1 MINKALP
8 LTHLFIVNR
17 LEKGEF
23 MDTNLSTLIEAIDVF
38 SNFSGEYS
46 ALRETIVEYAEK
58 ARDLIYDLSQVMDEL
73 CTALEELPE

>member
-1 MINKALP
+1 
-8 LTHLFIVNR
+8 
-17 LEKGEF
+17 

-46 ALRETIVEYAEK
+46 TLRETIVKYAEK

>member
-1 MINKALP
+1 MNKALP
-8 LTHLFIVNR
+8 LTPLFIVNR

-46 ALRETIVEYAEK
+46 TLRETIVEYAEK